1 MILTGREP
9 HPVLP
14 LLDPEIEKAL
24 MATDPAKVAEY
35 YSLRAEAL
43 RMEAADPLR
52 YGYDER
58 SSDIW
63 RKANDQKAE
72 LRKQF
77 PVGVIEEL
85 DLGGNRAM
93 KTERAAKEMVR
104 ILVEKP
110 GAKVWFLQS
119 TQTISRQ
126 SQQPIVWKYLPPE
139 WKPVSG
145 RSKRDLTTKI
155 NYTQAG
161 GFTEDTF
168 VLPNGSQGF
177 FKFYSVSVADME
189 GPELDA
195 AWADELVTPEWLEF
209 LRYRLV
215 TRNGYLL
222 TTFTPVEGYTATVKS
237 YLDNAKTIEEVDAEL
252 LPIRDEKGDV
262 KAFEK
267 VPRVQ
272 KSGIERARIVY
283 FHTADNPYGNY
294 PSMRETLKGK
304 SRETILMRA
313 YGVPSKTFGAAFPMF
328 RYNVHVITVEQWMQI
343 QKRFPNGSRYH
354 LIDPCSGRNWFQAWV
369 MCIPGKKIIY
379 REWPSHGH
387 LGAYIQGIGDPG
399 AWAISGKA
407 VDGEKGPAQTSFGFG
422 LLRYKQE
429 IEKLEGG
436 EVIQDRYMDART
448 ANSPTATREG
458 TTTLIEQMAELDMN
472 FLGASAEKNVFSK
485 DGDGSIDMLNSAL
498 YYDLET
504 PLGQYSPSMSRINE
518 PELQIV
524 ETCPNMIYSFSNWTG
539 VDGQHGA
546 SKDPIDVARMIV
558 LNELDYIDEK
568 MLAPR
573 QPWQQQFGKA
583 A

>member
-1 MILTGREP
+1 MTGREI
-9 HPVLP
+9 HPVIP
-14 LLDPEIEKAL
+14 LLDPEVEKAWL
-24 MATDPAKVAEY
+24 ETDKSKVDEF
-35 YSLRAEAL
+35 YSLRAEAM
-43 RMEAADPLR
+43 RMEHTDPFR
-52 YGYDER
+52 HGYDER
-58 SSDIW
+58 TSAIW
-63 RKANDQKAE
+63 KKANDQKAE
-72 LRKQF
+72 LREQF

-104 ILVEKP
+104 ILVNRP

-145 RSKRDLTTKI
+145 RSKRDITTKI

-222 TTFTPVEGYTATVKS
+222 TTFTPVEGYTSTVKS
-237 YLDNAKTIEEVDAEL
+237 YLDRAETIEEVDAEL
-252 LPIRDEKGDV
+252 LPIRDEKGEV
-262 KAFEK
+262 AKYEK
-267 VPRVQ
+267 VPRIQ

-304 SRETILMRA
+304 SRETVLMRA
-313 YGVPSKTFGAAFPMF
+313 YGVPSKTSGVAFPMF
-328 RYNVHVITVEQWMQI
+328 RRNVHVITSEQWLDI
-343 QKRFPNGSRYH
+343 QKKHADITRYH
-354 LIDPCSGRNWFQAWV
+354 LVDPCSGRNWFQIWLA
-369 MCIPGKKIIY
+369 CPYLGKKIIY
-379 REWPSHGH
+379 REWPSYGH
-387 LGAYIQGIGDPG
+387 RGAYIPGIGDPG
-399 AWAISGKA
+399 EWTISGKA

-422 LLRYKQE
+422 LERYAKE
-429 IEKLEGG
+429 IDRNEGG
-436 EVIQDRYMDART
+436 EEIFERYMDART
-448 ANSPTATREG
+448 ANSPTATRDG
-458 TTTLIEQMAELDMN
+458 TTTLIEQMADIDMD
-472 FLGASAEKNVFSK
+472 FRGAAAEKNVFSK
-485 DGDGSIDMLNSAL
+485 DGDGSIDLINSAL

-504 PLGQYSPSMSRINE
+504 PVGAFSAALSRINS
-518 PELQIV
+518 PELQVV
-524 ETCPNMIYSFSNWTG
+524 ETCPNVIYSLSNWTNL
-539 VDGQHGA
+539 DGQHGA
-546 SKDPIDVARMIV
+546 SKDPVDVTRMIV
-558 LNELDYIDEK
+558 LNDLDFVGAE
-568 MLAPR
+568 MLIPK
-573 QPWQQQFGKA
+573 QPWLRQFA